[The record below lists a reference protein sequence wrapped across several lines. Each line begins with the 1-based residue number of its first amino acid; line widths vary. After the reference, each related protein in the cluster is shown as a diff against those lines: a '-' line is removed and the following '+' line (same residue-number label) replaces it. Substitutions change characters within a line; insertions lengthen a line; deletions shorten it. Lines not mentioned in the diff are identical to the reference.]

1 MEQCRVEI
9 FFWIINLLDSEG
21 YRSNVGIIIANSND
35 QVLWARRTG
44 DNAWQFP
51 QGGVQPGES
60 VFDAMFRELNEEV
73 GLKPC
78 DVEVIDST
86 RGWLKYEF
94 PENLIR
100 KDSFPIC
107 IGQKQCWFLLRLV
120 KDDSA
125 IVLNLSDEPEFD
137 AWCWVE
143 YWYPVNEVVEFKRE
157 VYRQALEI
165 LKGSLFM
172 GIEKK

>member
-9 FFWIINLLDSEG
+9 FIWIINLLDSEG
-21 YRSNVGIIIANSND
+21 YRSNVGIIIANSNG
-35 QVLWARRTG
+35 QLLWARRTG

-51 QGGVQPGES
+51 QGGVQTGES
-60 VFDAMFRELNEEV
+60 VCDAMFRELNEEV

-86 RGWLKYEF
+86 SGWLKYQF
-94 PENLIR
+94 PENFIR
-100 KDSFPIC
+100 KDSFPVC

-120 KDDSA
+120 SDDSA
-125 IVLNLSDEPEFD
+125 VVLNLSDEPEFD
-137 AWCWVE
+137 AWRWVE
-143 YWYPVNEVVEFKRE
+143 YWYPLNQVVEFKRE

-165 LKGSLFM
+165 FEESLYT
-172 GIEKK
+172 GIERK

>member
-1 MEQCRVEI
+1 MEQCRVEL

-94 PENLIR
+94 PENH
-100 KDSFPIC
+100 
-107 IGQKQCWFLLRLV
+107 
-120 KDDSA
+120 A
-125 IVLNLSDEPEFD
+125 IPM
-137 AWCWVE
+137 
-143 YWYPVNEVVEFKRE
+143 
-157 VYRQALEI
+157 
-165 LKGSLFM
+165 LF
-172 GIEKK
+172 

>member
-9 FFWIINLLDSEG
+9 FFWVINLLDSEG

-35 QVLWARRTG
+35 QLLWARRTG

-51 QGGVQPGES
+51 QGGVKSGES

-86 RGWLKYEF
+86 QGWLKYEF

-100 KDSFPIC
+100 KDLFPVC

-120 KDDSA
+120 SDDSA
-125 IVLNLSDEPEFD
+125 VVLNLSDEPEFD

-157 VYRQALEI
+157 VYQQALEI
-165 LKGSLFM
+165 LEESLDM
-172 GIEKK
+172 GIAKK